1 MWCLALPGI
10 SAGHCV
16 AEALRGMRQGRLI
29 IVPSAGV
36 QLLCTAQKWV
46 PMPVLMPII
55 ARQQKKK
62 LPRG

>member
-1 MWCLALPGI
+1 MPICLTERPKNVNL
-10 SAGHCV
+10 V
-16 AEALRGMRQGRLI
+16 YKENMLRQSTRGQ
-29 IVPSAGV
+29 PAGV